1 MDAQVYNNIF
11 GEKYPDTL
19 FVSSGGNTELDQRS
33 DIAISILTKVFNNIE
48 IWVCKDRDMSS
59 GSLNNEEDRLQYLK
73 LNPQNHRVIK
83 RWELENYLY
92 DKEVLSKF
100 CSKNGLA
107 FSESDYDAYVTDI
120 YNQHV
125 KDDTGRIKNFCNL
138 TISINP
144 DNFKIEL
151 SKYISSDMNVFDE
164 LEKCIFKRE

>member
-11 GEKYPDTL
+11 GNKYPDTL

-33 DIAISILTKVFNNIE
+33 DIAIAILTKVFPDIE

-59 GSLNNEEDRLQYLK
+59 GVLNREEERQQYLK

-107 FSESDYDAYVTDI
+107 FSESDPHIYVMACYAY
-120 YNQHV
+120 
-125 KDDTGRIKNFCNL
+125 
-138 TISINP
+138 
-144 DNFKIEL
+144 
-151 SKYISSDMNVFDE
+151 
-164 LEKCIFKRE
+164 